1 MNKQNFIK
9 SNGEIDYVAYTSYL
23 EQRVQNEEMILDDT
37 IELLT
42 KQMLEDVFKDK
53 KENKEEII
61 RMSKTDLYKFCIKLV
76 KLIQRV
82 KNVTGSDE
90 NRN

>member
-1 MNKQNFIK
+1 MTKL
-9 SNGEIDYVAYTSYL
+9 DT
-23 EQRVQNEEMILDDT
+23 LDDT

-53 KENKEEII
+53 KENKEKLITI
-61 RMSKTDLYKFCIKLV
+61 SKADLYKFCIKLV

-82 KNVTGSDE
+82 EKMED
-90 NRN
+90 

>member
-1 MNKQNFIK
+1 MTN
-9 SNGEIDYVAYTSYL
+9 L
-23 EQRVQNEEMILDDT
+23 EVLGDT

-53 KENKEEII
+53 KEHKKEMIT
-61 RMSKTDLYKFCIKLV
+61 MSKADLYKFCIDLV

-82 KNVTGSDE
+82 E
-90 NRN
+90 NMEGK